1 VASGLVGGIPVGGSV
16 GQTAFNVMAGGRTR
30 WAVILSG
37 LWMLLFVVALGPLL
51 SEVPIPALAGL
62 LILAGFSSLKPRE
75 LARTWQTSKSS
86 GAAALITMTA
96 TLLVPIHVAVL
107 IGVILSLLLV
117 GINSASTT
125 HVVALQPVAPG
136 GWRRSEVPGSLP
148 PGQVT
153 VLDIEGSGE
162 FASVPALFAQL
173 PQPPESPPD
182 APDAGQAIAVVL
194 RLRGHLRTNLTFTKA
209 LEDYA
214 EAIGQSGGTLIVCGL
229 QPATITQLRSA
240 GLPESTALL
249 PQGDELEGSLTE
261 AYERAVTWL
270 ATAAGQPPQER
281 QP

>member
-1 VASGLVGGIPVGGSV
+1 
-16 GQTAFNVMAGGRTR
+16 M
-30 WAVILSG
+30 
-37 LWMLLFVVALGPLL
+37 
-51 SEVPIPALAGL
+51 

-86 GAAALITMTA
+86 GAAAVITMTA

-125 HVVALQPVAPG
+125 QVVALQPVAPG
-136 GWRRSEVPGSLP
+136 SWRRAEVPGSLP
-148 PGQVT
+148 LGQVT

-162 FASVPALFAQL
+162 FASVPALFARL
-173 PQPPESPPD
+173 PQPPERGPGALD
-182 APDAGQAIAVVL
+182 EGQPVAVVL
-194 RLRGHLRTNLTFTKA
+194 RLRGHLRTNLTFTRA

-214 EAIGQSGGTLIVCGL
+214 GGIGAYGGTLLVCGL
-229 QPATITQLRSA
+229 QPATITQLRAA
-240 GLPESTALL
+240 GLPESIALL
-249 PQGDELEGSLTE
+249 AQGDELEGSLTE
-261 AYERAVTWL
+261 AYEQAVTWL